1 MRHLNLAKPES
12 TTIGFKH
19 VVYPDGQ
26 QQVVILDNI
35 GDYPLNEEV
44 TIMSRFNSFLDL
56 EKILCAT
63 ESLKNWGMKNIHLYI
78 PYILGARSDRK
89 FELGDNSYLRDV
101 IAPILNAQNY
111 LSITSLE
118 VHNPVMAQACIPNL
132 KCLDMN
138 DLIKFVGR
146 EYYKE
151 FKKDKSHTV
160 LVSPD
165 LGATKRVQHVQ
176 EVIGDV
182 EIVRFDKKR
191 VKGKIVGMTML
202 DNVPSFKGKDIF
214 IFDDICDGGRTF
226 IECAKI
232 IKQKDPGKIFLVVPH
247 GIFSNGFDELAMYFE
262 NIYTT
267 NSVQV
272 INKDIQLA
280 RTEQDI
286 KLNFVKQLNVF

>member
-26 QQVVILDNI
+26 QQIVLDKDTI
-35 GDYPLNEEV
+35 PAQEV

-63 ESLKNWGMKNIHLYI
+63 KSLKQIGCKIHLYI
-78 PYILGARSDRK
+78 PYILGARSDRN
-89 FELGDNSYLRDV
+89 FEIGDNVYLRDV

-232 IKQKDPGKIFLVVPH
+232 IKQRDPGKIFLVVPH
-247 GIFSNGFDELAMYFE
+247 GIFSNGFDELDKHIDH
-262 NIYTT
+262 IYTT
-267 NSVQV
+267 NSYSE
-272 INKDIQLA
+272 INCGFDTEKNPNKDFIS
-280 RTEQDI
+280 
-286 KLNFVKQLNVF
+286 QLNVF